1 MNMSNEAVE
10 LELEELEELDR
21 TLQSIQLADA
31 FLRGVTDTEKV
42 VKESDTRALNF
53 STVEERSKQA
63 KFADEKTLKASNYE
77 LIMVER
83 INSLCGTNLKLN
95 GTKEDQIHIGD
106 TNLIEFKNDTKI
118 NKYGN
123 IFIELYTR
131 RDKHVPVFKFTSPL
145 SLDTTT
151 TFLSKEKGIVE
162 KQKAEW
168 LCIGDTEKSFLV
180 HADTLRM
187 CIMSEEE
194 NMKLKFVISQVN
206 GESVCTS
213 IGLIIPEK
221 TLEKYIAISGPEA
234 PGAILTKDGIMGT
247 REIAE
252 RVGEKEC
259 EALLNKL
266 SEKFKDFKE
275 MHFLPAV
282 LTKICTEKIK
292 SDIYT
297 CSYTKDIKETGT
309 KFEKE
314 INEDKFAKLEKQPPE
329 NVKLIQKNVF
339 TNNDEVKKYSSKQF
353 SF

>member
-1 MNMSNEAVE
+1 MNIPEYVDEM
-10 LELEELEELDR
+10 EELER
-21 TLQSIQLADA
+21 TLHSVQLADS
-31 FLRGVTDTEKV
+31 FWRGVS
-42 VKESDTRALNF
+42 KEENSKEENSDTHTLN
-53 STVEERSKQA
+53 SVTIEERSKKP
-63 KFADEKTLKASNYE
+63 KFSDEKTLKASNYE
-77 LIMVER
+77 LEMVDR

-95 GTKEDQIHIGD
+95 STKEDQIHVGD

-123 IFIELYTR
+123 VFIELYTR
-131 RDKHVPVFKFTSPL
+131 RDKNVPVFKFTSPL

-151 TFLSKEKGIVE
+151 TFLSKEKGLVE

-180 HADTLRM
+180 HADTLRT

-194 NMKLKFVISQVN
+194 NMKLKFVISQV
-206 GESVCTS
+206 GGQSVCTS

-234 PGAILTKDGIMGT
+234 PGAIITKNGIMGT
-247 REIAE
+247 REISE

-259 EALLNKL
+259 NELTNKL
-266 SEKFKDFKE
+266 SEKFNNFEE
-275 MHFLPAV
+275 MHLLPAV
-282 LTKICTEKIK
+282 LNKICTEKIK

-297 CSYTKDIKETGT
+297 YNYTKDIKETGE

-314 INEDKFAKLEKQPPE
+314 LNEDKFAKLEKQPKE
-329 NVKLIQKNVF
+329 NVELIQKNIFV
-339 TNNDEVKKYSSKQF
+339 TKDEVKKYQNTF